1 MKYRN
6 GKCYDDKGN
15 EMTQSQINA
24 LYKASQAYIQSIK
37 DNKNQK
43 ELTNKEIIN
52 KLANTPT
59 FKFC

>member
-52 KLANTPT
+52 KLANNPN